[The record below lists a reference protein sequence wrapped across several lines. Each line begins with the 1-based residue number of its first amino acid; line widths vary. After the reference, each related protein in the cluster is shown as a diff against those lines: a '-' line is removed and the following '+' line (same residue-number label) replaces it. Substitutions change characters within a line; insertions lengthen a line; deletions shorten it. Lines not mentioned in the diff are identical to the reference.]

1 MSLAIRILT
10 SHHRGFPSPA
20 PIVAA
25 APVPLVP
32 TPRSLRSI
40 TRLLLPGVAIVSLA
54 CGTDGNDQQ
63 SPERAIATCA
73 EVDRGRWTSGDE
85 VVIAD
90 DPSPP
95 CRLVL
100 DTTVIRSYSPAEAD
114 SLDLETVREVDRH
127 GNLYVQGYTPGVIT
141 VLSPTGDL
149 VARLGREGPGP
160 GELASGY
167 LGVEVS
173 ERDSIYIQDNRLH
186 WTVFGPDRRYVR
198 TMPLGEIASG
208 ANLRCILPDGS
219 VISSTDAQGAARG
232 ATLRLLDA
240 DGTVQRE
247 FGEPEHDAPL
257 RSGRMDR
264 GVTCGSGTDAWA
276 FPNPLDPSYRLER
289 WSKDGTLL
297 NVITRTAPW
306 FDAGPELTRTEA
318 MTQKPHSAVRQVF
331 EARAGLLYTMIVNAD
346 PRWTPITREQ
356 WEELQVRQYDVRFEA
371 LDGISGKLL
380 AVLLVD
386 DQRSLPNARILRD
399 GRSYQFVV
407 DDAGAVQ
414 LVGYTLRLV
423 DP

>member
-1 MSLAIRILT
+1 MKSVAVVRIPQPFWLALRHRSRDLLASGVISLVT
-10 SHHRGFPSPA
+10 
-20 PIVAA
+20 
-25 APVPLVP
+25 
-32 TPRSLRSI
+32 
-40 TRLLLPGVAIVSLA
+40 LA
-54 CGTDGNDQQ
+54 CGRENLEPPAQPT
-63 SPERAIATCA
+63 ATCA
-73 EVDRGRWTSGDE
+73 PVERGRWMPGGE
-85 VVIAD
+85 AVIAD

-100 DTTVIRSYSPAEAD
+100 DTTVIRSYSPVEAD

-173 ERDSIYIQDNRLH
+173 ERDSIYIQDNRLR

-198 TMPLGEIASG
+198 SMPLGEIAAG
-208 ANLRCILPDGS
+208 ANLRCILLDGS
-219 VISSTDAQGAARG
+219 VISSADAPAAARG
-232 ATLRLLDA
+232 VTLRLLDA

-264 GVTCGSGTDAWA
+264 GVTCGLGSTAWVL
-276 FPNPLDPSYRLER
+276 PNPLDPGYRLER
-289 WSKDGTLL
+289 WERDGTLL
-297 NVITRTAPW
+297 NAITRTAPW

-318 MTQKPHSAVRQVF
+318 MARKPHSAVRQVF
-331 EARAGLLYTMIVNAD
+331 ESREGLVYTMIVTAD
-346 PRWTPITREQ
+346 PRWEPITRDQ
-356 WEELQVRQYDVRFEA
+356 WEERQARMLDVRFEA
-371 LDGISGKLL
+371 LDGISGRLL
-380 AVLLVD
+380 ALLLVD
-386 DQRSLPNARILRD
+386 DPRTLPNARTLRD
-399 GRSYQFVV
+399 GRSYQLVV
-407 DDAGAVQ
+407 DDSGAVH
-414 LVGYTLRLV
+414 LTAYTLRLA